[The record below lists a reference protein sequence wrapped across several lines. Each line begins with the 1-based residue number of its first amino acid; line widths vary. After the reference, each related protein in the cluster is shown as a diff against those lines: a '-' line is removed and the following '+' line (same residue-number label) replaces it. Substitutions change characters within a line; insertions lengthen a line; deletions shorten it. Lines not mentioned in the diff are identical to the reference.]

1 MMVEKVCYSEDPY
14 ENLANAIVLQAVRD
28 WRTAYRATKHA
39 QGTCSREAWSRVY
52 NCESFFRSEWFR
64 TLTNNNIDGIKLIKR
79 LRKEEDERWTK
90 KQKSKR

>member
-1 MMVEKVCYSEDPY
+1 MSIEKARFCKDPY
-14 ENLANAIVLQAVRD
+14 KNLANAIILQAARD

-39 QGTCSREAWSRVY
+39 QGTYSREAWSRVY
-52 NCESFFRSEWFR
+52 DCERFFRSAWFR
-64 TLTNNNIDGIKLIKR
+64 TLTNDNIDGIKLIKR